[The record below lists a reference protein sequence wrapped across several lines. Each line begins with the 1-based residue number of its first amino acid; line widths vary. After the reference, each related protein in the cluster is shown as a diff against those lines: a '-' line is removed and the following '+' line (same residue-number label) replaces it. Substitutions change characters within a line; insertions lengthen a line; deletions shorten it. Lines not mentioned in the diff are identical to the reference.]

1 MNVEL
6 KIDEIAVPMG
16 IDVLSRILY
25 NIPDSENNKTY
36 QEFYAKLATH
46 KSASIRKEVANKN
59 FLSEDTVKKLLRDSD
74 CGVLE
79 NIVRSDSTKKYFDEE
94 DFEYILST
102 NSEIVIENVI
112 GNLNDFE
119 CIENV
124 DACYNKILDLE
135 NNYLT
140 LKIAE
145 NYSSPNR
152 ILKKL
157 CKHEDI
163 DIKLAAEYSIS

>member
-59 FLSEDTVKKLLRDSD
+59 FLSEDIVKKLLRDSD
-74 CGVLE
+74 C
-79 NIVRSDSTKKYFDEE
+79 SDSTKKYFDEE